1 MLKNLF
7 PATGKKH
14 VHPESGYAVQ
24 LRNLSLRF
32 NGLTVLEEIS
42 LQVESGLRVAVVG
55 PNGAGKSTLFNVL
68 AGLLPPSSGEVRVHG
83 HLPAQYLCLAYVPQS
98 SLMDWDF
105 PVSVRDVVMMGRV
118 GLIGLLRW
126 PGRSDHQKV
135 ESSLERVQLSDLA
148 NRQISQISGGQKQ
161 RMLIARA
168 LAQEADLLLLDEPL
182 AGLDI
187 PSQEQIL
194 SILADLKQ
202 QGITV
207 LFATHDL
214 ELAGDH
220 FDRILLLNRKLIAYG
235 IRSEVLTGENLGLAY
250 GGHMQVVDTKQGPI
264 WIGDIG
270 GHHGHDVEGRHG

>member
-1 MLKNLF
+1 MLKNPF
-7 PATGKKH
+7 NTPGKTPL
-14 VHPESGYAVQ
+14 HPESGHALE
-24 LRNLSLRF
+24 LRGLNVRF
-32 NGLTVLEEIS
+32 NGLTVLEDLS
-42 LQVESGLRVAVVG
+42 LQVETGLRVAVVG

-68 AGLLPPSSGEVRVHG
+68 AGLLPPTSGAVRVHG

-105 PVSVRDVVMMGRV
+105 PVCVRDVVMMGRA

-126 PGRSDHQKV
+126 PGRHDLEQV
-135 ESSLERVQLSDLA
+135 ERSLERVQLSPLA
-148 NRQISQISGGQKQ
+148 NRQISELSGGQKQ

-182 AGLDI
+182 AGLDL
-187 PSQEQIL
+187 PAQEQIL
-194 SILADLKQ
+194 SIMADLKK

-214 ELAGDH
+214 ELAGEH

-235 IRSEVLTGENLGLAY
+235 TRKEVLSVENLALAY
-250 GGHMQVVDTKQGPI
+250 GGHMQVVDTKQGKV

-270 GHHGHDVEGRHG
+270 GHHDHDVEGRHG

>member
-1 MLKNLF
+1 MLANLF
-7 PATGKKH
+7 PAHRKKH
-14 VHPESGYAVQ
+14 VHPESGQALR
-24 LRNLSLRF
+24 LRNLTVRF
-32 NGLTVLEEIS
+32 NGLTVLEDLS
-42 LQVESGLRVAVVG
+42 LQVERGLRVAVVG

-105 PVSVRDVVMMGRV
+105 PVSVRDVVMMGRA

-126 PGRSDHQKV
+126 PGSRDQQQV
-135 ESSLERVQLSDLA
+135 ERSLERVQLSDLA

-194 SILADLKQ
+194 NILADLKL

-207 LFATHDL
+207 LVATHDL

-235 IRSEVLTGENLGLAY
+235 TRSEVLTVENLGQAY
-250 GGHMQVVDTKQGPI
+250 GGHMQVVDTKQGPM